1 MIPAEPDL
9 TRAGPFPPGL
19 FPPRRRLPAAA
30 SFFHPMHAPRHALLL
45 SVLALLGATAKAA
58 PDLRPALPVIPDR
71 VFRIADYGAIPND
84 EFDDTAAFHQAI
96 AAVAAAGGGRL
107 VVPSGDFHVGQLTLT
122 SRLDLHLQKG
132 ARLVF
137 STDPEAYRIEG
148 RKFKPLVHA
157 NRVQDLA
164 ITGEGVL
171 DGNGQ
176 AWWTEA
182 RAFKDAARARGDAN
196 EEIGRP
202 RLLIIE
208 RAQRVLVEGVTLT
221 NSPQFHFIPSRCE
234 DVTVRDVTVR
244 APHTAPNTDGID
256 PAASK
261 RVLISRCL
269 IDTGD
274 DNIAI
279 KSGDPAHGPVEDVLV
294 EHCTFLGGHGM
305 SIGSETYGGVKN
317 LTVRHCTF
325 DGTEAGI
332 RLKSARGRGGVAEN
346 LTYHDLTLR
355 NVEVAIQIT
364 SFYPNRTTPKPGV
377 ADTPPATRDPRT
389 PAWKNIVIRDVR
401 STGGTKT
408 AGIIIGL
415 ADEPVAGITMENVFI
430 EAPVGLRVAHAKG
443 ITLKNV
449 QIKTAKGEPW
459 LVEASAEAPRVLP

>member
-1 MIPAEPDL
+1 MRSTLLISCLASL
-9 TRAGPFPPGL
+9 
-19 FPPRRRLPAAA
+19 AA
-30 SFFHPMHAPRHALLL
+30 SL
-45 SVLALLGATAKAA
+45 SAA
-58 PDLRPALPVIPDR
+58 PDLVPARPVIPDR
-71 VFRIADYGAIPND
+71 TFSVADHGALPD
-84 EFDDTAAFHQAI
+84 DGADDTAAFRAAI
-96 AAVAAAGGGRL
+96 AAVSAAGGGRL
-107 VVPSGDFHVGQLTLT
+107 VVPAGDFHVGQLTLV

-137 STDPEAYRIEG
+137 STDPDAYRIEG

-164 ITGEGVL
+164 ITGEGTL

-182 RAFKDAARARGDAN
+182 RAFKDAARARGDSN

-221 NSPQFHFIPSRCE
+221 NSPQFHFIPSRSE
-234 DVTVRDVTVR
+234 DVTVRGVTVR
-244 APHTAPNTDGID
+244 APHHAPNTDGID
-256 PAASK
+256 PAACK
-261 RVLISRCL
+261 RVLITHCL

-279 KSGDPAHGPVEDVLV
+279 KSGAPEHGPVEDMLV

-364 SFYPNRTTPKPGV
+364 SYYPNRTTPKPGV
-377 ADTPPATRDPRT
+377 PDPAPAVRDPRT
-389 PAWKNIVIRDVR
+389 PVWKNITIRDVK

-415 ADEPVAGITMENVFI
+415 AEEAVRDITMENVFI
-430 EAPVGLRVAHAKG
+430 EAPVGLRLAYAQD
-443 ITLKNV
+443 ITLRNV
-449 QIKTAKGEPW
+449 EIRPAKGEPW
-459 LVEASAEAPRVLP
+459 LVEATAETPRTLE

>member
-1 MIPAEPDL
+1 M
-9 TRAGPFPPGL
+9 RFPL
-19 FPPRRRLPAAA
+19 RLCPPL
-30 SFFHPMHAPRHALLL
+30 
-45 SVLALLGATAKAA
+45 LALLAPLAAA
-58 PDLRPALPVIPDR
+58 PDLVPALPVIPDR
-71 VFRIADYGAIPND
+71 TLNVIDHGAVADDGA
-84 EFDDTAAFHQAI
+84 DDTVAFRAAI
-96 AAVAAAGGGRL
+96 AAITAAGGGRL
-107 VVPSGDFHVGQLTLT
+107 LVPPGDYHVGQLTLA

-137 STDPEAYRIEG
+137 SADPDAYRIEG

-164 ITGEGVL
+164 ITGEGTL
-171 DGNGQ
+171 DGGGQ
-176 AWWTEA
+176 AWWAEA
-182 RAFKDAARARGDAN
+182 RAFKDAARARGDSN

-234 DVTVRDVTVR
+234 DVTVRGVTVR
-244 APHTAPNTDGID
+244 APHHAPNTDGID

-261 RVLISRCL
+261 RVLITHCL

-279 KSGDPAHGPVEDVLV
+279 KSGDPAHGPVEDMLV

-325 DGTEAGI
+325 EGTEAGI
-332 RLKSARGRGGVAEN
+332 RMKSARGRGGLAEN

-355 NVEVAIQIT
+355 NVEIAIQIT
-364 SFYPNRTTPKPGV
+364 SYYPNRTTPKPGV
-377 ADTPPATRDPRT
+377 TDPAPAERDPRT
-389 PAWKNIVIRDVR
+389 PAWRNISIRNVR
-401 STGGTKT
+401 SEGGTKS

-415 ADEPVAGITMENVFI
+415 TEEPVRDIVMENVFI
-430 EAPVGLRVAHAKG
+430 EAPVGLRLANAKG
-443 ITLKNV
+443 ITLRNV
-449 QIKTAKGEPW
+449 EIKAANGDPW
-459 LVEASAEAPRVLP
+459 LLEASAEPPTTLP

>member
-1 MIPAEPDL
+1 MSA
-9 TRAGPFPPGL
+9 F
-19 FPPRRRLPAAA
+19 RRSLPLALALLALAAA
-30 SFFHPMHAPRHALLL
+30 SILRA
-45 SVLALLGATAKAA
+45 S
-58 PDLRPALPVIPDR
+58 PDVRPALPNIPDR
-71 VFRIADYGAIPND
+71 VFRIADFGAIPND
-84 EFDDTAAFHQAI
+84 DLDDTAAFTKAF
-96 AAVAAAGGGRL
+96 AAVSAAGGGRL
-107 VVPSGDFHVGQLTLT
+107 VVAPGDYQTGHLALV
-122 SRLDLHLQKG
+122 SHLDLHLEKG

-137 STDPEAYRIEG
+137 STDPEAYRIKD
-148 RKFKPLVHA
+148 RKFRPLVLA
-157 NRVQDLA
+157 SSVEDLA

-171 DGNGQ
+171 DGQGQ

-182 RAFKDAARARGDAN
+182 RAFKDAARARGDSQ

-208 RAQRVLVEGVTLT
+208 KSKRILVSGVTLT

-234 DVTVRDVTVR
+234 DVTIRDVTVR

-261 RVLISRCL
+261 RVLITGCT

-279 KSGDPAHGPVEDVLV
+279 KSGNPEYGPTEDVLI
-294 EHCTFLGGHGM
+294 EKCTFLGGHGM
-305 SIGSETYGGVKN
+305 SIGSETNGGVRN
-317 LTVRHCTF
+317 VTVRDCVF

-332 RLKSARGRGGVAEN
+332 RMKSCRGRGGVAEN
-346 LTYHDLTLR
+346 LTYENLTLR

-364 SFYPNRTTPKPGV
+364 SYYPNKTTPKPGV
-377 ADTPPATRDPRT
+377 IDLAPAARDPRT
-389 PAWKNIVIRDVR
+389 PAWKNVIIRDVR

-415 ADEPVAGITMENVFI
+415 PEEPVAGIAMENVLI
-430 EAPVGLRVAHAKG
+430 EAPLGLRLVNARG

-449 QIKTAKGEPW
+449 EIKAEKGDAW
-459 LVEASAEAPRVLP
+459 LVESTAEAPRILPATVPFAKE